1 MSYTVT
7 GTSTSRLFEL
17 EKFKQTDVFADK
29 YYPDGS
35 MSNDGV
41 DYDNSTESEKVVY
54 YISGIKYVD
63 NLKTDITTFEF
74 ETTDIN
80 NNPDFIDVPMIKHP
94 FKSNLVSNPKIKNDV
109 FIDRQ
114 QQSIFDKNYRLE
126 HINNL
131 GELTAY
137 IAGGYYNIKNNT

>member
-1 MSYTVT
+1 
-7 GTSTSRLFEL
+7 
-17 EKFKQTDVFADK
+17 K
-29 YYPDGS
+29 YYSDGS
-35 MSNDGV
+35 TSNDGV

-54 YISGIKYVD
+54 YISGIEYVD
-63 NLKTDITTFEF
+63 NLKTNITTFEF
-74 ETTDIN
+74 ETIDID
-80 NNPDFIDVPMIKHP
+80 NNPDFIDAPMIKHP